1 MDIKDLTSA
10 EAQGHF
16 GHDQVDG
23 LTQPGNYRIPIR
35 TYNDGKGE
43 HHRSIAVEVVSV
55 FVDRGTQLIVV
66 PDDMHDYYYIFYYN
80 GNEQC
85 FKPNWDPDEDYQK
98 VLNWINI
105 EVETDEDGN
114 IVDDSE

>member
-1 MDIKDLTSA
+1 MEIIDLTK
-10 EAQGHF
+10 ENAQGHF
-16 GHDQVDG
+16 GHDQIDG

-35 TYNDGKGE
+35 TYTDDKGE

-114 IVDDSE
+114 IIED